1 MDEDKQVKVKKK
13 RPIWFWV
20 LIVAVVIG
28 VIGAIAG
35 SGDDKD
41 KAKTDTTKATAEA
54 TEKEAEAEQT
64 EAPVEKD
71 GYSVGE
77 TAEEKGVKITF
88 LKCEES
94 EGKELFEPDE
104 GKIFV
109 IAEFEVENNSDD
121 DISISSIISV
131 KAFVDDYA
139 VDTDLSAS
147 VVAGDSLNGKVAPG
161 KKLKGTLG
169 YQLDKDWKKLE
180 IVINPFALSKT
191 EMKFVHEK

>member
-1 MDEDKQVKVKKK
+1 MEDNIKVKKK

-41 KAKTDTTKATAEA
+41 KAKTDTTKAAVEA
-54 TEKEAEAEQT
+54 TEKEAEQT

-94 EGKELFEPDE
+94 EGKEFFEPDE

-180 IVINPFALSKT
+180 IVINPFTLGKT

>member
-41 KAKTDTTKATAEA
+41 KAKTDTTKAAAEA
-54 TEKEAEAEQT
+54 TEKEVKQT